1 MSETTQI
8 DAPTDAPP
16 AIPGGQPAPG
26 TARSLPTA
34 PCSVVWSNGRA
45 FVLEPP
51 VWVGLDGYGRLA
63 RLTPAALD
71 RQGWTH
77 HRAD

>member
-1 MSETTQI
+1 M
-8 DAPTDAPP
+8 
-16 AIPGGQPAPG
+16 
-26 TARSLPTA
+26 
-34 PCSVVWSNGRA
+34 VWSNGRA

-51 VWVGLDGYGRLA
+51 VWVGLDGYGRPA

-77 HRAD
+77 HRAC